1 MPATADAERLA
12 RLVSHELGL
21 PLEARSGRDAGGD
34 PWYVL
39 RPVGATV
46 NHAFEVRITMGWRR
60 ISIAFKP
67 GRWAG
72 ELLAVMGNADPAG
85 RAAFQAILSECVRR
99 GAEIEFRVNDQA
111 SDAAENDTWNQ
122 QWSRLSLSLT
132 SPTDPEVHGAD
143 PGVGAAFEWSPLF
156 LAAIVALLP
165 LESHE
170 AEEGQAAGGFAEGA
184 SRVQRSIRYERDRR
198 NRATAIAL
206 FGCQCQACAL
216 DFGDRYGEVARGF
229 IEVHHTTPL
238 SALEADTIIDPA
250 RDLVPLCP
258 NCHAVAHRQDPPYSV
273 EEIRAMLRRSHE
285 EPNPEPRP

>member
-1 MPATADAERLA
+1 MPTATAEAEKLA
-12 RLVSHELGL
+12 RFVSNEAGL
-21 PLEARSGRDAGGD
+21 PLEVQSGRDAGGD

-39 RPVGATV
+39 RPVGATAD
-46 NHAFEVRITMGWRR
+46 HGFGVRITMGWRR
-60 ISIAFKP
+60 ITIAFEP

-72 ELLAVMGNADPAG
+72 ELLAVMGNADAAG
-85 RAAFQAILSECVRR
+85 RAAFQAILSECLRR
-99 GAEIEFRVNDQA
+99 GADIEFRVNDQV
-111 SDAAENDTWNQ
+111 SDPGEDGTWDQ

-143 PGVGAAFEWSPLF
+143 PGIGAAFEWSPLF
-156 LAAIVALLP
+156 VAAVVALLP

-170 AEEGQAAGGFAEGA
+170 ANDGQAASGFAEGA
-184 SRVQRSIRYERDRR
+184 SRVQRSVRYERDRR
-198 NRATAIAL
+198 NRAAAIAL
-206 FGCQCQACAL
+206 FGCQCQACGL
-216 DFGDRYGEVARGF
+216 DFGDRYGEVASGF

-273 EEIRAMLRRSHE
+273 AEIRAMLRRSHE
-285 EPNPEPRP
+285 ASTPR